1 MRVSQ
6 GVPCGRKIDLFNPD
20 LISEREEVII
30 YTRDEFRRTFTLM
43 REQIDN
49 IFHWGMGLEPDEGW
63 KLMGHWPHI
72 MERVHIL
79 GLGLESFYGES
90 PSQTYLDSY
99 MYDEVDVSDRILAG
113 SVIGVSDEPGGVD
126 WL

>member
-6 GVPCGRKIDLFNPD
+6 GVPCGRKIDLYHPD
-20 LISEREEVII
+20 LIIEHEEVII

-43 REQIDN
+43 QEQIDN
-49 IFHWGMGLEPDEGW
+49 IFMWGMGLEPDEGW

-113 SVIGVSDEPGGVD
+113 SVIGVCEIHA
-126 WL
+126 